1 MESRKERYA
10 SKRAEILALPDDAFD
25 VTGRYVK
32 GSSAY
37 PSESLGSPEKSISY
51 SAKGMPQFSADG
63 EKGKKTP
70 YVLYLKRKRRKLLI
84 KLSAFIVCLAL
95 ILAIAFLF
103 VF

>member
-37 PSESLGSPEKSISY
+37 PAEALGSPERSISY

-63 EKGKKTP
+63 QPGKKTP

-84 KLSAFIVCLAL
+84 KLCAFAACLAL
-95 ILAIAFLF
+95 ILIIAFLF